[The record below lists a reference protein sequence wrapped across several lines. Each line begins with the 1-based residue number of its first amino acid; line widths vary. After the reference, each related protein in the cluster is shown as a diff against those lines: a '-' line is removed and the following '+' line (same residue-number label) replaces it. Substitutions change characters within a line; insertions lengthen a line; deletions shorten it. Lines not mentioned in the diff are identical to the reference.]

1 MIRTLALGLAAV
13 VSLVSVAGCAK
24 KPVIPEPV
32 ETTAARMPK
41 GIKPSD
47 ELIKLCKITFNAN
60 TDRAPKFAFDESE
73 VLPQDRDVLV
83 QIARCVTTGPLR
95 GRGLALVGRADPR
108 GETEYNMILGEHR
121 AESVSLYLSLLGVEP
136 EKMAKTSRGELDA
149 DGADENGWSH
159 DRRVDID
166 LQPRTPSAT
175 ASNAN

>member
-1 MIRTLALGLAAV
+1 MIRTLALGVAAV

-32 ETTAARMPK
+32 ETTAARMPNR
-41 GIKPSD
+41 IRPSD
-47 ELIKLCKITFNAN
+47 ELIKLCKITFNPN
-60 TDRAPKFAFDESE
+60 TDRAPKFGFDESE

-83 QIARCVTTGPLR
+83 QIARCVTTGPLK

-108 GETEYNMILGEHR
+108 GETEYNMILGEQR
-121 AESVSLYLSLLGVEP
+121 AGSVSLYLSLLGVEP

-149 DGADENGWSH
+149 EGADEAGWSL

-166 LQPRTPSAT
+166 LQPRSTGTVA
-175 ASNAN
+175 ASN